1 MYEKSAILYLGKNI
15 VIQALSLNKKVQNGN
30 NKQHYWYLENSRE
43 EVKFVNNCI

>member
-1 MYEKSAILYLGKNI
+1 MII
-15 VIQALSLNKKVQNGN
+15 VIQALNLNKKVQNGN